1 MPILS
6 SRTAILH
13 VEDDQGLAKMA
24 RFSLVKLGYQGQVFH
39 AERVAEAIAMLD
51 DRAQRKAPLD
61 LILLDMLLP
70 DGTGLEV
77 LRHAKASTAWQKTPV
92 IFLSGETD
100 PCIIDEAYALGAN
113 CYLPKCPRNKEV
125 SASLRALYECW
136 IEGALTSGP
145 TFAEQARDI
154 LARGARLRARAA
166 NLYLGLSRLFRADQ
180 AREAFWLDRA
190 LVEGNLASLMTFL
203 QEQAQCGTPP
213 ILPNRMVALQDGTAR
228 ALDAAERFLAGKP
241 VPQDEGLWPHI
252 LATLES
258 WDEEVFAAAFAALL
272 AQAPAIVEA
281 LRTRL
286 SRQLHDVSR
295 HIADMTR
302 DPAVR
307 RRAEALEAFA
317 ARLGRK
323 DFAEFRGHPL

>member
-1 MPILS
+1 MSILS
-6 SRTAILH
+6 HRTAILH
-13 VEDDQGLAKMA
+13 VEDDQGLAKLAML
-24 RFSLVKLGYQGQVFH
+24 SLTKLGYHGQVFH
-39 AERVAEAIAMLD
+39 AARVAEAIAMLD

-61 LILLDMLLP
+61 LILLDMTLP
-70 DGTGLEV
+70 DGSGLDV

-113 CYLPKCPRNKEV
+113 CYLPKLPRSKGV
-125 SASLRALYECW
+125 SSSLRALYECW
-136 IEGALTSGP
+136 IEGALTPGP
-145 TFAEQARDI
+145 TFAEQSRDV

-166 NLYLGLSRLFRADQ
+166 NLYLGLSRRCSADP
-180 AREAFWLDRA
+180 ACEAFWLDRA

-203 QEQAQCGTPP
+203 QEQTQCAHPP
-213 ILPNRMVALQDGTAR
+213 ILPSRMVALQDGTAH
-228 ALDAAERFLAGKP
+228 ALEAAERFLAGKP
-241 VPQDEGLWPHI
+241 DPDDEDLWSHL

-281 LRTRL
+281 IRMRL

-295 HIADMTR
+295 HIADATR
-302 DPAVR
+302 DPAIG
-307 RRAEALEAFA
+307 RRAESLEAFA
-317 ARLGRK
+317 ARLGGQA
-323 DFAEFRGHPL
+323 FGAGRG